1 MNDEHLVVI
10 CTGSQGEQRAGL
22 SRIVNGNHKTVQLN
36 PKDLVIFSSREI
48 PGNEKQINEIKKQIM
63 KNDCQILD
71 HHNAMVHVSGHP
83 SKNELKKMYDWVSPD
98 SLIPVHGEYRHLKEH
113 HSFSKK
119 SGIKHQIL
127 VENGDLILL
136 EKNKVPKLHFKIKT
150 GKCVLKGNQIL
161 PINSDYFQNLKR
173 ITSEGQIFINIII
186 SVDGELKADP
196 VLYCPSLTLSED
208 EIVSLKVYLKNEI
221 QSILE
226 SCIDDNI
233 LGNEVKLLARRFI
246 KKKIGL
252 KPSTHIEIIRI

>member
-1 MNDEHLVVI
+1 M
-10 CTGSQGEQRAGL
+10 
-22 SRIVNGNHKTVQLN
+22 
-36 PKDLVIFSSREI
+36 
-48 PGNEKQINEIKKQIM
+48 
-63 KNDCQILD
+63 
-71 HHNAMVHVSGHP
+71 
-83 SKNELKKMYDWVSPD
+83 
-98 SLIPVHGEYRHLKEH
+98 
-113 HSFSKK
+113 
-119 SGIKHQIL
+119 
-127 VENGDLILL
+127 
-136 EKNKVPKLHFKIKT
+136 
-150 GKCVLKGNQIL
+150 LKGNQIL